1 MSERA
6 QSPSGFRPEPPSNRL
21 RNALAVL
28 LTVTGF
34 AIVAL
39 AAFGDAASVADKET
53 GKPRVLTTFTVVADM
68 ADNVAGDRIEVESI
82 TKPGAEIHGYE
93 PTPSDIAKAEDADL
107 IFDNGLGLERW
118 FERFIDGSDAK
129 RVTLSDGVEPIAIEG
144 ESEYAGKPNPHAW
157 MSVSDADIYVDNI
170 RDALTEL
177 DPAGEATYARNAA
190 RYKERL
196 GEVGEYV
203 ERELAELPADE
214 RVLVSCEGAF
224 SYMARDFGL
233 DEAYLWPVN
242 AEQEGTPR
250 QIAAVV
256 DTVRERSVPAV
267 FCESTVSDK
276 AQRQVAGES
285 GAQFAGVLYVDSL
298 SAAGGPVPTYEEL
311 LRRDAETIVAGLT
324 GGGGG

>member
-1 MSERA
+1 MKDA
-6 QSPSGFRPEPPSNRL
+6 AGSPPDFPRQPRNRL
-21 RNALAVL
+21 VTGLAVALAVAGGAVL
-28 LTVTGF
+28 
-34 AIVAL
+34 AL
-39 AAFGDAASVADKET
+39 AMLGGSSSDAEEGA

-68 ADNVAGDRIEVESI
+68 VENVAGDRVEVESI

-118 FERFIDGSDAK
+118 FEQFVAGSDAE
-129 RVTLSDGVEPIAIEG
+129 RVTLSDGVQPIPIEG

-157 MSVSDADIYVDNI
+157 MSVDDADVYVDNI

-190 RYKERL
+190 RYEERL
-196 GEVGEYV
+196 GEVGDYV
-203 ERELAELPADE
+203 ERELAELPADQ

-242 AEQEGTPR
+242 AEQEGTPQ

-256 DTVRERSVPAV
+256 DTVRERGVPAV

-276 AQRQVAGES
+276 AQRQVARES
-285 GAQFAGVLYVDSL
+285 GAEFGGVLYVDSL
-298 SAAGGPVPTYEEL
+298 SAANGPVPTYEQL

-324 GGGGG
+324 GGSGE

>member
-1 MSERA
+1 MKNSTPPA
-6 QSPSGFRPEPPSNRL
+6 VALTRPARSRL
-21 RNALAVL
+21 VTGLTAL
-28 LTVTGF
+28 LTIVGC

-39 AAFGDAASVADKET
+39 AVFGGAPSAADQGS

-68 ADNVAGDRIEVESI
+68 VENVAGERVEVESI

-107 IFDNGLGLERW
+107 IFNNGLGLERW
-118 FERFIDGSDAK
+118 FDQFVEGSDAR
-129 RVTLSDGVEPIAIEG
+129 RVTLSDGVEPIAISG

-157 MSVSDADIYVDNI
+157 MSVAAADVYVDNI

-196 GEVGEYV
+196 GKVGDYV
-203 ERELAELPADE
+203 ERELAELPANE

-242 AEQEGTPR
+242 AEQEGTPQ
-250 QIAAVV
+250 QIGAVV
-256 DTVRERSVPAV
+256 DTVRERGVPAV

-276 AQRQVAGES
+276 AQHQVASES
-285 GAQFAGVLYVDSL
+285 GARFGGTLYVDSL
-298 SAAGGPVPTYEEL
+298 SAAGGPVPTYEAL
-311 LRRDAETIVAGLT
+311 LRRDAETIVTGLT
-324 GGGGG
+324 GGSGR

>member
-1 MSERA
+1 MKERTPLAADLA
-6 QSPSGFRPEPPSNRL
+6 QPPPNRL
-21 RNALAVL
+21 LYGLVVL
-28 LTVTGF
+28 LTVTGG
-34 AIVAL
+34 AILAL
-39 AAFGDAASVADKET
+39 AAIGNGFSEAGGDP

-68 ADNVAGDRIEVESI
+68 VENVAGDRVEVDSI

-93 PTPSDIAKAEDADL
+93 PTPSDIATAEQADL

-118 FERFIDGSDAK
+118 FDQFVERSEAE
-129 RVTLSDGVEPIAIEG
+129 RVTLSDGVEPIAIAG

-157 MSVSDADIYVDNI
+157 MSVDAAEIYVDNI
-170 RDALTEL
+170 GDALTEI
-177 DPAGEATYARNAA
+177 DPAGEAVYARNAA
-190 RYKERL
+190 RYKDRL
-196 GEVGEYV
+196 GGVAEFV
-203 ERELAELPADE
+203 ERELASLPADQ

-242 AEQEGTPR
+242 AEQEGTPQ

-256 DTVRERSVPAV
+256 DTVRERGVPAV
-267 FCESTVSDK
+267 FCESTVSGD
-276 AQRQVAGES
+276 AQRQVAAES
-285 GAQFAGVLYVDSL
+285 GAEFGGVLYVDSL
-298 SAAGGPVPTYEEL
+298 SQAGGPVPSYEAL